1 MQIVASNPLGLDEE
15 SLDESL
21 LENEKDVY
29 KAELDKIDKKDDI
42 KRNIMDGKIKKFI
55 SDNTLL
61 NQPYIKDSA
70 LSLQKII
77 KDNKSISYARY
88 QLGEGIEKKQE
99 DFADEVYGQIK

>member
-1 MQIVASNPLGLDEE
+1 MQIVASNPLGLDEK

-21 LENEKDVY
+21 LANEKDVY

-42 KRNIMDGKIKKFI
+42 KRNIMDGKVKKFI

-61 NQPYIKDSA
+61 NQPYIKDS
-70 LSLQKII
+70 SLNLKKII
-77 KDNKSISYARY
+77 KDNKIISYARY

-99 DFADEVYGQIK
+99 DFADEVYSQIK

>member
-1 MQIVASNPLGLDEE
+1 M
-15 SLDESL
+15 
-21 LENEKDVY
+21 Y

-61 NQPYIKDSA
+61 NQPYIKDSS
-70 LSLQKII
+70 LSLKKII
-77 KDNKSISYARY
+77 KDNKIISYSRY